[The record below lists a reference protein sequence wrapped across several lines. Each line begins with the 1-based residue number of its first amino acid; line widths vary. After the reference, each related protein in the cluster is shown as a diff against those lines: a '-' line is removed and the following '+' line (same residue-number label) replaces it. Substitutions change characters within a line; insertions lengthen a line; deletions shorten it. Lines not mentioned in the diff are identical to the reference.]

1 VAAIRTQ
8 SLPGQARRASSAPA
22 TFRVELSDGLG
33 TTVHLAAYDLRHTE
47 VRVVVLPAPEPLASW
62 CRRFAVSEALV
73 GGFFIRARG
82 LSLGEVRM
90 AGIARDSIPFAT
102 PWGAL
107 RACVH
112 IEGGQLRLARRPD
125 LPLLPRGDLL
135 QAGPLLVDRGTP
147 VVEDGLDTE
156 GFSAANQQF
165 DSDITE
171 GRHPRAALGV
181 ADGIALSLTC
191 DGRSE
196 ADAGLTLGELA
207 ELMAALGAQ
216 EAINLDGG
224 GSATQVC
231 GARMVNCP
239 RELEGDDIPGGRPI
253 YSALT
258 FTSRADAPAGGGQPD
273 SLALAQR
280 PFR

>member
-1 VAAIRTQ
+1 MAAIRTQ
-8 SLPGQARRASSAPA
+8 SLPGNPRQATSAPA

-33 TTVHLAAYDLRHTE
+33 TTVHLAAYDLRDTE
-47 VRVVVLPAPEPLASW
+47 VRVVVLPAAEPLVSW
-62 CRRFAVSEALV
+62 CNRLAVAEALV
-73 GGFFIRARG
+73 GGFFLREPG
-82 LSLGEVRM
+82 LPLGEVRM
-90 AGIARDSIPFAT
+90 AGIMRDSVPFAT

-112 IEGGQLRLARRPD
+112 VEGGRLRVARRPD
-125 LPLLPRGDLL
+125 LPLVPRGDLL
-135 QAGPLLVDRGTP
+135 QAGPLLVEHGLP
-147 VVEDGLDTE
+147 VVVDGLDPE
-156 GFSAANQQF
+156 GFSAASEQF

-181 ADGIALSLTC
+181 TDGIALSLTC
-191 DGRSE
+191 DGRGA
-196 ADAGLTLGELA
+196 ADAGLSLAELA

-253 YSALT
+253 YTALT
-258 FTSRADAPAGGGQPD
+258 FTPRRCAPTDGELPD
-273 SLALAQR
+273 SLALA
-280 PFR
+280 